1 MCGSRGAK
9 ARTNQQFMNENEGG
23 RELGERK
30 EGRKEGGR
38 SAGIFGLCGAVAA
51 VAPASS
57 FLDAPNPNGI
67 LSRLTAAAGPSVRPS
82 ARSYF
87 LLTKTNANLLAASSS
102 SSSSW
107 LGKPVTSIER
117 TEALVS
123 DERKFFTIP
132 KCRIQLRA

>member
-1 MCGSRGAK
+1 
-9 ARTNQQFMNENEGG
+9 MNENEGE

-102 SSSSW
+102 SSW